1 MAHEQFVTFNMAR
14 KGFQMKTENEGLDL
28 VWGLSAISKV
38 IGRTSRQTHYMLSTG
53 KLPARQVGNRWVAE
67 RSNLIAFF
75 METSGVDCG

>member
-1 MAHEQFVTFNMAR
+1 MAHEQFVSFNMAR
-14 KGFQMKTENEGLDL
+14 KGSQMKTENDGLDL
-28 VWGLSAISKV
+28 VWGLAAISKV

-75 METSGVDCG
+75 SKICGAGE